1 MTSEE
6 LLMAISE
13 VDDDLVA
20 ELEEARHAK
29 VTRIRPGFYIGLA
42 SSMCAVLLALIGIKA
57 LINYRYSPNVEIQIT
72 EIESVNPLVESALT
86 AETEDDVTHAYAQ
99 AGTDPVNRPE
109 TITVG
114 DKRYKLCDSSIRK
127 KYGLPEEGYR
137 VDPKKDLG
145 EHIGE
150 VTYCRNPDIIGC
162 KVFARPD
169 ASGDDPI
176 LILFYKE
183 LQGSQGYYE
192 YYFLSFDGNAFTNDY
207 CSVYEGS

>member
-42 SSMCAVLLALIGIKA
+42 SSMCAVLLVLIGIKA
-57 LINYRYSPNVEIQIT
+57 LINYRYSPNVELQNT
-72 EIESVNPLVESALT
+72 EIKSVNSLVESALT
-86 AETEDDVTHAYAQ
+86 AETEDDIAVAQ
-99 AGTDPVNRPE
+99 ACSGGAPVNRPE

-114 DKRYKLCDSSIRK
+114 DKRYKLADSNIRK

-145 EHIGE
+145 ECIGE

-176 LILFYKE
+176 LILLYEE
-183 LQGSQGYYE
+183 LYRNRGNYE
-192 YYFLSFDGNAFTNDY
+192 YYFLSFDGKDFTDDY
-207 CSVYEGS
+207 YSVYEGS